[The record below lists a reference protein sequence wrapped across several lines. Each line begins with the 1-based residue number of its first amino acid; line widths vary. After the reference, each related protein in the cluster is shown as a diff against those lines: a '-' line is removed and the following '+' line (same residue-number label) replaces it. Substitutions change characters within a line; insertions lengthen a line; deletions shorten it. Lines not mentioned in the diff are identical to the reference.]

1 MSTALLSIAGTL
13 LGVLIGSILTRR
25 HDIDRERRN
34 KISDLYSKFLQ
45 ANAKLAF
52 EGTSLDNPEWMIEY
66 QIVCEEMCICASK
79 DILSKVAQMHRELK
93 NNSKYLDSLEG
104 KEAYIDIIQT
114 MRLETNSSAKEINF
128 MTLTDVIW
136 Q

>member
-104 KEAYIDIIQT
+104 KEA
-114 MRLETNSSAKEINF
+114 
-128 MTLTDVIW
+128 
-136 Q
+136 

>member
-1 MSTALLSIAGTL
+1 MNTALLSIAGTL
-13 LGVLIGSILTRR
+13 LGVLVGSVLTKR
-25 HDIDRERRN
+25 HDIDREKRI
-34 KISDLYSKFLQ
+34 KISDLYSKFLKV
-45 ANAKLAF
+45 NAKLAF

-79 DILSKVAQMHRELK
+79 DVLSKVADMHRILK

-104 KEAYIDIIQT
+104 KKKYIDIIKT
-114 MRLETNSSAKEINF
+114 MRLETNSSVKEIDSK
-128 MTLTDVIW
+128 TLTDVIW